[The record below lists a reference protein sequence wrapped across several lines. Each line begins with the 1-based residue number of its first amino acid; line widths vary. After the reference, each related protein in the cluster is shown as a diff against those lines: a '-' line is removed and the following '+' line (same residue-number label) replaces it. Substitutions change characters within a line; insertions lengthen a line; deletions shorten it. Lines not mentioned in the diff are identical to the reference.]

1 MDLSNFSSK
10 KLLLTVA
17 AVVLVTVADQL
28 GVPLDAE
35 TLDFIQNVLMTFLG
49 AQGSVD
55 IAKVIKTGTTFSK
68 GITAA
73 KDLAE
78 AEEPT
83 EVVDE
88 APPETNTGGSDR

>member
-1 MDLSNFSSK
+1 MDLSNFNSK

-17 AVVLVTVADQL
+17 AVILVTVADQL
-28 GVPLDAE
+28 GMPLDAE

-68 GITAA
+68 GVTAA
-73 KDLAE
+73 KELADASASDEEVAE
-78 AEEPT
+78 AGTEPPG
-83 EVVDE
+83 
-88 APPETNTGGSDR
+88 A